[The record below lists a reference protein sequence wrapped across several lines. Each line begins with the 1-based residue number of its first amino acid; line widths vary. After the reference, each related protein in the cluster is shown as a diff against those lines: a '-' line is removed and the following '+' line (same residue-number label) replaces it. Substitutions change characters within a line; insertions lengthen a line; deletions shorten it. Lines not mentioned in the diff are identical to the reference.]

1 MRGETWHAETMDTD
15 EEQRSTVA
23 AGSRTGL
30 AASHAEDDAAANA
43 AENVTVG
50 GVEVALRLK
59 RAYVEPE
66 ESDGVRILVDRLWP
80 RGRSKVWERLDSW
93 EKTIAPSKD
102 LRTWFGHDPEKFAEF
117 GRRYRAELDANP
129 DASVFVEGIAQRA
142 RQAAQDAKTDSG
154 SESGAE
160 SVSEP
165 GHRPV
170 CLTVTLVFGA
180 KDEQHNNAVVL
191 LPWLRDRLAH
201 ESGSHAW

>member
-1 MRGETWHAETMDTD
+1 MDND
-15 EEQRSTVA
+15 EGKHSTVA

-30 AASHAEDDAAANA
+30 AASHAEDDAAANE

-66 ESDGVRILVDRLWP
+66 ESDGVRILVDGLWP

-102 LRTWFGHDPEKFAEF
+102 LRTWFGHDPEKFEEF

-129 DASVFVEGIAQRA
+129 DAPAFVESIAQRA
-142 RQAAQDAKTDSG
+142 RQAAQGAKTGSG
-154 SESGAE
+154 SGAE
-160 SVSEP
+160 SGSEP
-165 GHRPV
+165 GQQPV
-170 CLTVTLVFGA
+170 RLTVTLVFGA

-191 LPWLRDRLAH
+191 LPWLRDRLAD
-201 ESGSHAW
+201 ESGPHAR